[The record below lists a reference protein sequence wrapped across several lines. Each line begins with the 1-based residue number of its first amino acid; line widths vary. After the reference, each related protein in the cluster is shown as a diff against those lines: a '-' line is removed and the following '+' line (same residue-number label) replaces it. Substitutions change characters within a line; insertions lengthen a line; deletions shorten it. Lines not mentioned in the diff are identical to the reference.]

1 MEMNKVLE
9 KIREYEHLHNF
20 PPFSIKRQT
29 ERDEFASDFMGVDV
43 LHDDPF
49 AEVEKV
55 WSEQLK
61 EARMYSQ
68 RYGNDWKGA
77 RDAAAK
83 IAGIDVDEVTSYE
96 VLRSP
101 SGLSNSGY

>member
-1 MEMNKVLE
+1 METGEFLK
-9 KIREYEHLHNF
+9 KIKEYEHLHNF
-20 PPFSIKRQT
+20 PPFSIKRET
-29 ERDEFASDFMGVDV
+29 DRERFAHNFMGADPEQ
-43 LHDDPF
+43 DDPF

-83 IAGIDVDEVTSYE
+83 IADIDVDKVTSYE

-101 SGLSNSGY
+101 SGLNNSGY